1 MPPAEPPKDLEA
13 LVERLRTLQL
23 PSAPSR
29 GGPYVG
35 IVHNEVTSEVLAAG
49 SDVVPLLV
57 ERLRTSGFDE
67 SAYIVFLLRE
77 LGASQAAPEVRQL
90 QLDLDERSAGR
101 DLTLKVQVKH
111 FLSQLGA

>member
-1 MPPAEPPKDLEA
+1 MPPTEPPKDLEA
-13 LVERLRTLQL
+13 LVGQLGTLKL

-35 IVHNEVTSEVLAAG
+35 IVHNDVTREALAAG
-49 SDVVPLLV
+49 NAIVPLLI

-77 LGASQAAPEVRQL
+77 LGASQAAPAVRL
-90 QLDLDERSAGR
+90 LALELDERSAGR
-101 DLTLKVQVKH
+101 DLTLKMQVKH
-111 FLSQLGA
+111 FLGQLSP